1 MLLMVPR
8 KTKVS
13 DIQKLL
19 GYLARQVGWV
29 EPSALEKA
37 LGPQDDRKIAAMVEF
52 GLVMREDGN
61 LKATELGLK
70 FNPSDPAEVLR
81 EVIRKVDLY
90 RGTLEW
96 AYYGNKS
103 EITTAEIGQYWE
115 SSYKDTIG
123 NLKGTALKD
132 GAVCFGRIVE
142 GAGLGFFKV
151 GRGGKESRILVK
163 LDEVGQFVDGND
175 HDRECE
181 KNSEV
186 QDGDSV
192 SSFDKPSNGSELL
205 EIPESQKADVAVTA
219 SPNIHVN
226 VEIHIAADATADT
239 VREIF
244 KNMARYVLNRPTK
257 DNIGQD

>member
-1 MLLMVPR
+1 MVPL
-8 KTKVS
+8 KTNVN
-13 DIQKLL
+13 DIQKIL

-52 GLVMREDGN
+52 GLVARDDRN

-70 FNPSDPAEVLR
+70 FNSGDQAEVLR
-81 EVIRKVDLY
+81 EVIKKVNLY
-90 RGTLEW
+90 SGTLEW
-96 AYYGNKS
+96 VYYGNKS
-103 EITTAEIGQYWE
+103 EVTTAEIGQYWE
-115 SSYKDTIG
+115 SSYQDTIG
-123 NLKGTALKD
+123 NLKGTTLKD

-142 GAGLGFFKV
+142 GAGLGLFKV

-163 LDEVGQFVDGND
+163 LDEVGQFVNGGDQ
-175 HDRECE
+175 DRESG
-181 KNSEV
+181 KNAKV

-192 SSFDKPSNGSELL
+192 SNFVEPSNGSEPL
-205 EIPESQKADVAVTA
+205 EIPESQKADVTVTA